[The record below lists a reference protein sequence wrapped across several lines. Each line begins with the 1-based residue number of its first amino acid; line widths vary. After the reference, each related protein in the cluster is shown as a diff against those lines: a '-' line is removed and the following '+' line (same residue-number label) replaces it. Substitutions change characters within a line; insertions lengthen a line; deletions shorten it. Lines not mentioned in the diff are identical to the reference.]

1 MTGVLKNKM
10 MDTYSHWLLFAIFMV
25 ILLRL
30 CFKDHS
36 NGGGGGYMDFSVLI
50 NFFWIFVT
58 IAFILIWGGVY
69 WW

>member
-1 MTGVLKNKM
+1 MTIVNH
-10 MDTYSHWLLFAIFMV
+10 DWLLFGV
-25 ILLRL
+25 IMIVLLRL

-36 NGGGGGYMDFSVLI
+36 NGGGGYMDFSVLI

-58 IAFILIWGGVY
+58 IAFVLTWGGIY